1 MGMRSGKVLKG
12 SKTGRSGRAAA
23 KGKSAAKAKSAARAR
38 AKAPAKARRPV
49 AAPPKVVT
57 KTVTKTVEVDRNR
70 SLRDLARRV
79 VDLTIANDEPGMLAL
94 YADGVESKEA
104 TAEPSVG
111 LDAIKAKFK
120 MWQSMVSDAVFT
132 PISVVADGNTI
143 VIEWSGRVTLAGSGR
158 RAQLDE
164 VAVHE
169 IRNGKIVKERFF
181 YDPSVLQGG

>member
-12 SKTGRSGRAAA
+12 SKTGRSGRAA
-23 KGKSAAKAKSAARAR
+23 KGKSVAR
-38 AKAPAKARRPV
+38 AKPKGATKRRPAA

-70 SLRDLARRV
+70 AIRDFARRL

-94 YADGVESKEA
+94 YADDIESKEA
-104 TAEPSVG
+104 TSPASVG
-111 LDAIKAKFK
+111 LDAIKEKFK
-120 MWQSMVSDAVFT
+120 MWQSMVTDAVFT
-132 PISVVADGNTI
+132 PVSVVADGNTI

-158 RAQLDE
+158 LAELDE

-169 IRNGKIVKERFF
+169 IRDGKIVKERFF
-181 YDPSVLQGG
+181 YDPSVLQG